1 MVVLLHGPHSD
12 NADCL
17 KCYKTYKMEIGKG
30 DYRVSSEVD
39 LHRMN
44 SNEFD
49 FGNIR
54 FFSES
59 TPFVICN
66 TTVPRLYVDDKLKER
81 KVLISG
87 TKEKWHGISGE
98 FSLTLPVD
106 SQHGFV
112 YIRGILTD
120 KFGRSPQKLDQL
132 IACWDYAGNLC
143 FTPSRPE
150 EPKQWTLSP
159 IGCVRIFLTL
169 KIEQGSSNDH
179 NSVEIYFTTE
189 DYKPLMRTYKFG
201 HQYKEDILF
210 LYPLLLENQLWG
222 ADTIFAVQSDNS
234 PQGYIPVMGLHKL
247 IMKMPRIGY
256 YGSISMVGWVRD
268 SMDKCIPVNQVI
280 AVFDRKGNLIK
291 I

>member
-1 MVVLLHGPHSD
+1 
-12 NADCL
+12 
-17 KCYKTYKMEIGKG
+17 
-30 DYRVSSEVD
+30 
-39 LHRMN
+39 MN

-66 TTVPRLYVDDKLKER
+66 TTVPRLYVDDKLQER

-87 TKEKWHGISGE
+87 TKGMWHSISGE
-98 FSLTLPVD
+98 FSLTLPVG

-112 YIRGILTD
+112 YLRGMLTD
-120 KFGRSPQKLDQL
+120 KFGRSPQKLDQV
-132 IACWDYAGNLC
+132 IACWDYAGVLC
-143 FTPSRPE
+143 DTPPQPE
-150 EPKQWTLSP
+150 EPKQWALDP

-169 KIEQGSSNDH
+169 KIEQGLSDDH
-179 NSVEIYFTTE
+179 NSAEIFFTTE
-189 DYKPLMRTYKFG
+189 DYEPLMRTYKFG

-222 ADTIFAVQSDNS
+222 ADTIFAVRSDTS
-234 PQGYIPVMGLHKL
+234 PTGYIPVMGLHKL
-247 IMKMPRIGY
+247 IMKMPRTGY

-268 SMDKCIPVNQVI
+268 HMGTILPVNQVI
-280 AVFDRKGNLIK
+280 AVFDREGNRIK